1 MFKNM
6 YDTDIT
12 TWSPAGRLYQV
23 EYASEAVKQGSA
35 TVGVKNAT
43 HVVLAALKRSPTAE
57 LSSYQEKVFKVDDH
71 IGMSVT
77 GLVSDAR
84 VLARFMR
91 TECMNHRYMQDSA
104 LPVGRLLESL
114 GGKHQRHIQSA
125 AKRPFGVGLLIGGF
139 DKTGPRLFQTSP
151 SAEMHEFK
159 ATAMGSR
166 SQSARTYLEKHFAS
180 FPDCTLEESV
190 IHALKALASTASEGT
205 KLNVLNTTI
214 AIVGKDTPFTVLTD
228 DEARK
233 YLDNL
238 VIRPEDVVVAE
249 EEDED
254 DNDAPRRPADLA
266 E

>member
-1 MFKNM
+1 
-6 YDTDIT
+6 
-12 TWSPAGRLYQV
+12 
-23 EYASEAVKQGSA
+23 
-35 TVGVKNAT
+35 
-43 HVVLAALKRSPTAE
+43 
-57 LSSYQEKVFKVDDH
+57 
-71 IGMSVT
+71 
-77 GLVSDAR
+77 
-84 VLARFMR
+84 
-91 TECMNHRYMQDSA
+91 
-104 LPVGRLLESL
+104 
-114 GGKHQRHIQSA
+114 
-125 AKRPFGVGLLIGGF
+125 
-139 DKTGPRLFQTSP
+139 
-151 SAEMHEFK
+151 MHEFK